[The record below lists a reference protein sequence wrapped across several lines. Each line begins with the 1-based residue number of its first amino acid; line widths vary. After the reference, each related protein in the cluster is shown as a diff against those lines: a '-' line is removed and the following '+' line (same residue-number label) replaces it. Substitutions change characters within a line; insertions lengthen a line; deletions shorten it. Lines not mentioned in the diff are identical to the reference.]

1 MKLLAI
7 DGNSILNRAFYG
19 IRPLSNT
26 QGVFTHAIFG
36 FMNIYL
42 KNRDEVQPDA
52 VVVAFDLRKP
62 TFRHKAVAT
71 YKANRKGMPE
81 ELAMQLPYVKQLLT
95 LLGIPVI
102 TCEGYEADDIL
113 GTLAAACTAQDAD
126 CVILTGDRDSL
137 QLVSDHVTVRLTTNK
152 ETIPY
157 TPERFQEEYGF
168 APLSLIDLKALM
180 GDSSDNISGVA
191 GVGQKTASKLI
202 QAWGTVENL
211 YAHLDE
217 AGLTKSVYN
226 KLTAGQDAAKE
237 SKWLATIVTD
247 VPIDMDVQHYLP
259 QPVQTEEVRRLL
271 LELEMAKLL
280 EKLKLSGTDTPA
292 AEAAE
297 PAEQQQPLTEQP
309 LTAALLDTWCADK
322 TELPCCLFD
331 GSRICVYHAGT
342 PEAVYTSAD
351 TALWEQLFQM
361 PRLTFGAKPQYRFL
375 LAQGITPDSGSP
387 AAKDAELAAYL
398 LNSTTSAYEV
408 ERLCVTYHVPYP
420 RSAGEYADLA
430 ALPKLYAAMEK
441 LVEEQGM
448 TRLLHFEQQLTV
460 VLAAMEHDGIAIDR
474 QGVEDF
480 GVYLSEQ
487 IEEMQQMVYDEAG
500 HTFNIGSP
508 KQLGNAAATRQKDQD
523 RLFHQCGHSGK
534 TAGRICH
541 CRLCAEMAAVCQ
553 AEIHL
558 CGRIAENR
566 WGRRQNPHRVQ
577 TDRNPYRANLL
588 HRAES
593 PEYSCPHRTGTE
605 YAKIFRGT
613 GGLCAAGRR
622 LQPDRTAAAG
632 KPERRPADAG
642 GIP

>member
-52 VVVAFDLRKP
+52 VAVAFDLRKP

-280 EKLKLSGTDTPA
+280 EKLKLSGTDAPA

-309 LTAALLDTWCADK
+309 LTAALLDTWAADK
-322 TELPCCLFD
+322 MELPCCLFD

-342 PEAVYTSAD
+342 PEAVYTSTD

-480 GVYLSEQ
+480 GV
-487 IEEMQQMVYDEAG
+487 
-500 HTFNIGSP
+500 
-508 KQLGNAAATRQKDQD
+508 
-523 RLFHQCGHSGK
+523 
-534 TAGRICH
+534 
-541 CRLCAEMAAVCQ
+541 
-553 AEIHL
+553 
-558 CGRIAENR
+558 
-566 WGRRQNPHRVQ
+566 
-577 TDRNPYRANLL
+577 
-588 HRAES
+588 
-593 PEYSCPHRTGTE
+593 
-605 YAKIFRGT
+605 
-613 GGLCAAGRR
+613 
-622 LQPDRTAAAG
+622 
-632 KPERRPADAG
+632 
-642 GIP
+642 